1 MTSIRLDDVSLAFR
15 VRERRRM
22 TFKEFFL
29 QHKLRHADNPLVEVR
44 ALRNVTLNLGEG
56 ERIGIV
62 GHNGAGKST
71 LLKLIAGIY
80 PPSSGN
86 IRIDGKVSSMLDLGA
101 GIEGEASGWDNIAY
115 RCYLQ
120 GDQPADVR
128 AKREAIA
135 AFTELG
141 DALHRPVR
149 YYSDG
154 MRVRLLFA
162 IATSVE
168 PQILLLDEI
177 LGAGDMAF
185 QEKARQRMDDL
196 MNKARLI
203 LLTSHDLRSLR
214 RLCSRVVWLHRG
226 QVVRDGAP
234 ADVIGQYQE
243 HMRKG
248 CPEVVEEALAAAC

>member
-1 MTSIRLDDVSLAFR
+1 
-15 VRERRRM
+15 
-22 TFKEFFL
+22 
-29 QHKLRHADNPLVEVR
+29 
-44 ALRNVTLNLGEG
+44 
-56 ERIGIV
+56 
-62 GHNGAGKST
+62 

-80 PPSSGN
+80 PPSSGR
-86 IRIDGKVSSMLDLGA
+86 IGIDGKISSMLDLGA

-128 AKREAIA
+128 AKRQAIA
-135 AFTELG
+135 EFTELG

-185 QEKARQRMDDL
+185 QEKARKRMDDL
-196 MNKARLI
+196 INRARLI
-203 LLTSHDLRSLR
+203 LLTSHDLASLR

-234 ADVIGQYQE
+234 ANVIRQYQE

-248 CPEVVEEALAAAC
+248 CPETVEEPVAAEACEAASVATSLAV